1 MHGPITKI
9 LLLKPCTLHLEPFLQ
24 SNCESGVIM
33 NDKHYRLGCDI
44 GGTFTDFVLLND
56 QTGELTINKCLTTP
70 KDPSD
75 AVEQGIRELE
85 VKVPGFVEKMDE
97 VIHGTTLV
105 INSIIERK
113 GARTGLITTKGFR
126 DVLELGREIR
136 YAPYDIFSEYP
147 KPLVPRQFRLE
158 VDERVRSDGSI
169 LKPLDPEEAK
179 QVVRTLAAMGVESI
193 AVCLI
198 NSFENPAHE
207 LMIKEIIEKE
217 APHASVSVSYHVLPQ
232 IREYERT
239 STTVTNAYVK
249 PLTGSYLAR
258 LSGRLESIGC
268 KGKLFIML
276 SSGGITSVDTAARF
290 PVRIIES
297 GPTAAVIAG
306 QYYGK
311 MFDLPDM
318 FCFDMGG
325 TTAKSCLIQRG
336 VAGVVPTFEV
346 GRVQRFMKGSGLT
359 IQVPVVDLMEIGAGG
374 GSIARVSKLGTLQVG
389 PESSAADP
397 GPTCYARGGQDPCVT
412 DADLL
417 LGYLDE
423 NYFLGGEM
431 KLDKEAAK
439 RTVMEK
445 ISKPLGVSFIQA
457 IWGIHDL
464 INETMAAA
472 AKTHIA
478 EKGGNP
484 KIVTVAAFGGA
495 GPVHAYGLA
504 KKLGAPRLIVPPNAG
519 VGSALGFFTAPRA
532 FDLVRS
538 HKVSLA
544 DANFAEIERLFQELE
559 AQGDKTLKKAG
570 KEEAVRFERSLDMR
584 FVGQGSETN
593 VPVAERDFMRM
604 KKEEIRK
611 KFDLIYEKLYGR
623 TYPDSAV
630 EFINFKVR
638 ASLPERFFKFTKLA
652 RKGQSLKAAIKGQRP
667 AYSGFTKDFIP
678 YTVYDR
684 YKLFPDAKFKG
695 PAIIEE
701 KESTVIVGEDAT
713 VSVDHYGFLWVD
725 LKAGERRKAKGARD
739 KMLGER
745 TKLKAMKPKA
755 KVPKP
760 KVREPKLKA
769 KVTKPKLKVKSSR
782 LKAPSTK
789 GKAKRAIRK
798 SK

>member
-1 MHGPITKI
+1 MK
-9 LLLKPCTLHLEPFLQ
+9 
-24 SNCESGVIM
+24 
-33 NDKHYRLGCDI
+33 DRYYRLGCDI

-56 QTGELTINKCLTTP
+56 KTGELTINKCLTTP

-147 KPLVPRQFRLE
+147 KPLVPRQYRLE
-158 VDERVRSDGSI
+158 VNERVRSDGTI
-169 LKPLDPEEAK
+169 LKPLDPEDAR
-179 QVVRTLAAMGVESI
+179 QAVRALVSMGVESI
-193 AVCLI
+193 AVCLL

-207 LMIKEIIEKE
+207 LMIKEIIERE
-217 APHASVSVSYHVLPQ
+217 APHVSISISYHVLPQ

-276 SSGGITSVDTAARF
+276 SSGGITSVDTASQF

-306 QYYGK
+306 QHYGK
-311 MFDLPDM
+311 MFNLPDM

-374 GSIARVSKLGTLQVG
+374 GSIAKVSKLGTLQVG
-389 PESSAADP
+389 PESSSADP
-397 GPTCYARGGQDPCVT
+397 GPICYARGGQDPCVT

-439 RTVMEK
+439 KGVMEK
-445 ISKPLGVSFIQA
+445 IAKPLGVTFVQA

-484 KIVTVAAFGGA
+484 KIVTVSAFGGA

-504 KKLGAPRLIVPPNAG
+504 KKLGAPRLLVPPNAG

-544 DANFAEIERLFQELE
+544 EANFAAIEKIFRELE
-559 AQGDKTLKKAG
+559 ADGEKTLKKAG
-570 KEEAVRFERSLDMR
+570 KDEAVRFERSLDMR

-593 VPVAERDFMRM
+593 VPVTERDFTKLKR
-604 KKEEIRK
+604 ENIRK
-611 KFDLIYEKLYGR
+611 KFDQIYEKLYGR

-638 ASLPERFFKFTKLA
+638 ASLPERLFKFSKLDK
-652 RKGQSLKAAIKGQRP
+652 KGQGLKAAVKGERP
-667 AYSGFTKDFIP
+667 AYSGIVKDFIP

-684 YKLFPDAKFKG
+684 YKLFPNAKFKG

-701 KESTVIVGEDAT
+701 KESTLIVGEDAA
-713 VSVDHYGFLWVD
+713 VSVDDYGFLWVD
-725 LKAGERRKAKGARD
+725 LSTGQGAGRTVHGKKTATKKSKAKGKASKTKARELKRKAKPA
-739 KMLGER
+739 K
-745 TKLKAMKPKA
+745 TKVQALAAKVTAAKPKA
-755 KVPKP
+755 KSA
-760 KVREPKLKA
+760 KLKA
-769 KVTKPKLKVKSSR
+769 KVKRAKPKPKE
-782 LKAPSTK
+782 TK
-789 GKAKRAIRK
+789 GKGKSEGRKRK
-798 SK
+798 

>member
-1 MHGPITKI
+1 MAEK
-9 LLLKPCTLHLEPFLQ
+9 F
-24 SNCESGVIM
+24 
-33 NDKHYRLGCDI
+33 YRLGCDI

-56 QTGELTINKCLTTP
+56 QTGEIKINKCLTTP

-85 VKVPGFVEKMDE
+85 INTPGFVEKMDE

-113 GARTGLITTKGFR
+113 GAKTGLITTKGFR
-126 DVLELGREIR
+126 DVLEIGRGIR
-136 YAPYDIFSEYP
+136 YAPYDIFAEFP
-147 KPLVPRQFRLE
+147 KPLIPRRFRLE
-158 VDERVRSDGSI
+158 VNERIRSDGTV
-169 LKPLDPEEAK
+169 LKPLDPEEAR
-179 QVVRTLAAMGVESI
+179 QVVRTLLNRGVESI

-198 NSFENPAHE
+198 NSFENPTHE
-207 LMIKEIIEKE
+207 LMLNEIIEKE
-217 APHASVSVSYHVLPQ
+217 AHGISVSISYQVLPQ
-232 IREYERT
+232 IKEYERT

-249 PLTGSYLAR
+249 PLTGRYLSKLA
-258 LSGRLESIGC
+258 GRLESIGF

-276 SSGGITSVDTAARF
+276 SSGGVTSVETAAEF

-311 MFDLPDM
+311 LFNISEM

-325 TTAKSCLIQRG
+325 TTAKSCLIQKG

-374 GSIARVSKLGTLQVG
+374 GSIAKVSKMGTLQVG
-389 PESSAADP
+389 PQSSGADP
-397 GPTCYARGGQDPCVT
+397 GPICYGRRGADPCVT

-431 KLDKEAAK
+431 KLDKEAA
-439 RTVMEK
+439 RRGVEEK
-445 ISKPLGVSFIQA
+445 VAKPLGVSFIQA

-484 KIVTVAAFGGA
+484 KIVTIVAFGGA

-504 KKLGAPRLIVPPNAG
+504 KKLGAPRLLVPPNAG

-532 FDLVRS
+532 FDLLRS
-538 HKVSLA
+538 HKVSLGDA
-544 DANFAEIERLFQELE
+544 DFNEIEKILKELE
-559 AQGDKTLKKAG
+559 GEATKILKKKAAEEDIHPERRSSALPSEAG
-570 KEEAVRFERSLDMR
+570 LDAVERVRFERSLDMR
-584 FVGQGSETN
+584 FVGQGAETN
-593 VPVAERDFMRM
+593 VPISERNITKV
-604 KKEEIRK
+604 KKEEVRRL
-611 KFDLIYEKLYGR
+611 FDEVYEKLYGR
-623 TYPDSAV
+623 TYPDSEV

-638 ASLPERFFKFTKLA
+638 ASLPERLLQLPKLEKK
-652 RKGQSLKAAIKGQRP
+652 RQSLDKAIKGQRQ
-667 AYSGFTKDFIP
+667 AYSPLARDFIP

-684 YKLFPDAKFKG
+684 YKLFPNAKFRG

-701 KESTVIVGEDAT
+701 KESTVIVGEDAS
-713 VSVDHYGFLWVD
+713 VSTDDLGFLWID
-725 LKAGERRKAKGARD
+725 L
-739 KMLGER
+739 
-745 TKLKAMKPKA
+745 
-755 KVPKP
+755 V
-760 KVREPKLKA
+760 
-769 KVTKPKLKVKSSR
+769 
-782 LKAPSTK
+782 
-789 GKAKRAIRK
+789 
-798 SK
+798 

>member
-1 MHGPITKI
+1 MD
-9 LLLKPCTLHLEPFLQ
+9 
-24 SNCESGVIM
+24 
-33 NDKHYRLGCDI
+33 DKLYRLGCDI

-56 QTGELTINKCLTTP
+56 KTGDIYINKCLTTP
-70 KDPSD
+70 IDPSD
-75 AVEQGIRELE
+75 AVEQGIREME
-85 VKVPGFVEKMDE
+85 GTIPGFVEKLDE

-113 GARTGLITTKGFR
+113 GATTGLITTKGFR

-136 YAPYDIFSEYP
+136 YAPYDIFAEFP
-147 KPLVPRQFRLE
+147 RPLVPRRFRLE
-158 VDERVRSDGSI
+158 VDERIRSDGTI
-169 LKPLDPEEAK
+169 LTPLDPDEAK
-179 QVVRTLAAMGVESI
+179 EVVARLAEMGVESI

-207 LMIKEIIEKE
+207 LMIKDIIREE
-217 APHASVSVSYHVLPQ
+217 APEVSVSISYEVLPQ

-249 PLTGSYLAR
+249 PLTGQYLTK
-258 LSGRLESIGC
+258 LSKRLESIGSM
-268 KGKLFIML
+268 GKLFIML
-276 SSGGITSVDTAARF
+276 SSGGITSVETAAEF

-297 GPTAAVIAG
+297 GPTAAVISG
-306 QYYGK
+306 QYYGRL
-311 MFDLPDM
+311 FGISEM

-346 GRVQRFMKGSGLT
+346 GRVQRFMKGSGLS

-374 GSIARVSKLGTLQVG
+374 GSIAKISRMGTLQVG
-389 PESSAADP
+389 PESSGADP
-397 GPTCYARGGQDPCVT
+397 GPICYGRGGTEPGVT

-431 KLDKEAAK
+431 KLDKESARRGIEENIA
-439 RTVMEK
+439 E
-445 ISKPLGVSFIQA
+445 PLGVPFIQA
-457 IWGIHDL
+457 VWGIHDL

-484 KIVTVAAFGGA
+484 KVVTVAAFGGA

-504 KKLGAPRLIVPPNAG
+504 KKLGAPRIIVPPNAG

-538 HKVSLA
+538 HKVALEIA
-544 DANFAEIERLFQELE
+544 DFAEIEEIFKEME
-559 AQGDKTLKKAG
+559 SEGTKTLMKSG
-570 KEEAVRFERSLDMR
+570 IQEEITFERSVDVR

-593 VPVAERDFMRM
+593 IPIPEGNFTSVKREAVRSRFD
-604 KKEEIRK
+604 EIYK
-611 KFDLIYEKLYGR
+611 KLYGR
-623 TYPDSAV
+623 TYPDSPV

-638 ASLPERFFKFTKLA
+638 AGLPERLLRLPKIEKRA
-652 RKGQSLKAAIKGQRP
+652 SSIEDSLKGHRQ
-667 AYSGFTKDFIP
+667 AYSGIAGDYIL

-684 YKLFPDAKFKG
+684 YKLFPGAGFQG

-701 KESTVIVGEDAT
+701 RESTVIAGEDASIT
-713 VSVDHYGFLWVD
+713 VDEFGFLWI
-725 LKAGERRKAKGARD
+725 E
-739 KMLGER
+739 LG
-745 TKLKAMKPKA
+745 
-755 KVPKP
+755 
-760 KVREPKLKA
+760 
-769 KVTKPKLKVKSSR
+769 
-782 LKAPSTK
+782 
-789 GKAKRAIRK
+789 
-798 SK
+798 

>member
-1 MHGPITKI
+1 M
-9 LLLKPCTLHLEPFLQ
+9 
-24 SNCESGVIM
+24 SNGRF
-33 NDKHYRLGCDI
+33 YRLGCDI

-56 QTGELTINKCLTTP
+56 RTGEIRINKCLTTP
-70 KDPSD
+70 GDPSD
-75 AVEQGIRELE
+75 AVEQGIEELE
-85 VKVPGFVEKMDE
+85 QVTPGFVGKLDE

-113 GARTGLITTKGFR
+113 GAKTGLITTKGFR

-136 YAPYDIFSEYP
+136 YAPYDVFAEFP
-147 KPLVPRQFRLE
+147 RPLIPRKFRLE
-158 VDERVRSDGSI
+158 VDERIRSDGTI
-169 LKPLDPEEAK
+169 LKPLDPEEA
-179 QVVRTLAAMGVESI
+179 QLVVNRLIDMGVESI
-193 AVCLI
+193 AVCLL

-207 LMIKEIIEKE
+207 SVIKEIINAQ
-217 APHASVSVSYHVLPQ
+217 APGIPVSISYEVLPQ

-249 PLTGSYLAR
+249 PLTSRYLSKLSKKLETIGS
-258 LSGRLESIGC
+258 

-276 SSGGITSVDTAARF
+276 SSGGITSVETAAEF

-297 GPTAAVIAG
+297 GPTAAVISG

-311 MFDLPDM
+311 LFDIPDM

-374 GSIARVSKLGTLQVG
+374 GSIAKVSKMGTLQVG
-389 PESSAADP
+389 PESSGADP
-397 GPTCYARGGQDPCVT
+397 GPICYARGGTEPGVT

-431 KLDKEAAK
+431 KLDKEAA
-439 RTVMEK
+439 RRGIEEK
-445 ISKPLGVSFIQA
+445 IAKPLGVTFVQA
-457 IWGIHDL
+457 VWGIHDL

-484 KIVTVAAFGGA
+484 RVATVAAFGGA

-504 KKLGAPRLIVPPNAG
+504 KKLGSPRLIVPPNAG

-538 HKVSLA
+538 HKVALDAA
-544 DANFAEIERLFQELE
+544 DFSEIEKIFKVME
-559 AQGDKTLKKAG
+559 AEGARTLQKSGTADDII
-570 KEEAVRFERSLDMR
+570 FERSVDAR

-593 VPVAERDFMRM
+593 IPVLESNFAHV
-604 KKEEIRK
+604 KKEDMRRR
-611 KFDLIYEKLYGR
+611 FDEIYEKLYGR
-623 TYPDSAV
+623 TYPDSPV

-638 ASLPERFFKFTKLA
+638 ASLPERLLQLPKMEKRA
-652 RKGQSLKAAIKGQRP
+652 GSLKDAIKGERQ
-667 AYSGFTKDFIP
+667 AYSGIAKDFIP

-684 YKLFPDAKFKG
+684 YKLYPDAKFQG

-701 KESTVIVGEDAT
+701 RESTVIIGEDASI
-713 VSVDHYGFLWVD
+713 SVDDFGFLWID
-725 LKAGERRKAKGARD
+725 L
-739 KMLGER
+739 
-745 TKLKAMKPKA
+745 
-755 KVPKP
+755 
-760 KVREPKLKA
+760 
-769 KVTKPKLKVKSSR
+769 
-782 LKAPSTK
+782 
-789 GKAKRAIRK
+789 
-798 SK
+798 